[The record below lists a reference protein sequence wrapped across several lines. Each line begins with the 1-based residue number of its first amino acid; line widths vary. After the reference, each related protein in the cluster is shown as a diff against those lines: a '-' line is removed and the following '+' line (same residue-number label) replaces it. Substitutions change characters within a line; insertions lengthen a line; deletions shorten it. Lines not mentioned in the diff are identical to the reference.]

1 MTEFAPPPKPPPPAS
16 EPHAAAEPVA
26 EPQHAQPPPPLKLAD
41 AGVRENEPDDEAKA
55 IVEAHQPAAKPQQ
68 PDEKLNNPVVEA
80 DALAEALVAVGIPE
94 HVILRERDA
103 MHTDQNIA
111 WSLNLAEKHGFE
123 GIVVA
128 SDTGHAQHGCAM
140 VRAWSDLPCSAPM
153 MDYRRV
159 RDALL
164 TGAYELPDLRDSFAR
179 RWPTLLPLVLLIA
192 ILVTGRTPY
201 LAAFSG
207 ITSCAIVGLT
217 TLERG
222 NRTAN

>member
-1 MTEFAPPPKPPPPAS
+1 MITS
-16 EPHAAAEPVA
+16 GAAVY
-26 EPQHAQPPPPLKLAD
+26 
-41 AGVRENEPDDEAKA
+41 
-55 IVEAHQPAAKPQQ
+55 
-68 PDEKLNNPVVEA
+68 NPVVEA

-164 TGAYELPDLRDSFAR
+164 TGAYELPDLKIPLLDS
-179 RWPTLLPLVLLIA
+179 WMTLEEKEAHLAKELGTNPRPPSLWVYLSDALDGKVKPRPALPPATL
-192 ILVTGRTPY
+192 RTPK
-201 LAAFSG
+201 
-207 ITSCAIVGLT
+207 VK
-217 TLERG
+217 E
-222 NRTAN
+222 TASR